1 MRQLPK
7 EGKKT
12 LQFGSD
18 RNIRGNLSSRTK
30 KPQKPKIS
38 IHIKSD
44 RKRMFCLKCTD
55 IVLVLANSPDQV
67 LVVISVPCSFF
78 YSRKWKKKKKGQIQ
92 EAILWPFFYQ
102 VCKLLSSLS
111 SWQLCTV
118 WFNYPSEYRILT
130 LEILS
135 SHVSFP
141 FKFTI
146 FILSFFKP
154 KQKSNLTWHSTS

>member
-78 YSRKWKKKKKGQIQ
+78 YSRKWEKKKKRSNSRSNSVAIFLPGLQI
-92 EAILWPFFYQ
+92 
-102 VCKLLSSLS
+102 
-111 SWQLCTV
+111 
-118 WFNYPSEYRILT
+118 T
-130 LEILS
+130 LESELLATVHCVI
-135 SHVSFP
+135 
-141 FKFTI
+141 
-146 FILSFFKP
+146 
-154 KQKSNLTWHSTS
+154 